1 MADYVLIHGAWHG
14 GWCWV
19 DVTRGLAGLGH
30 RVFAPSLTGCADR
43 GHLLSPL
50 VTLGTHVEDVV
61 RLIEFES
68 LDGCVL
74 VGHSYGGNVISG
86 VADRLRE
93 RVGPYVFLDAGVPP
107 DDAALWSWSQPHSEA
122 TQASRR
128 GQIAGDGRGIFLPP
142 PSAQA
147 FGITEASQAA
157 WLETRLSPMPAGLY
171 DSVIE
176 LKRGA
181 SRGLRRTYVAATSP
195 VYETMRSVQQ
205 RLRPDP
211 SWTFLEI
218 ATCHDMMVTAPAEV
232 VKLLHDCR

>member
-14 GWCWV
+14 GWCWAEV
-19 DVTRGLAGLGH
+19 ARGLVQHGH

-43 GHLLSPL
+43 GHLLSPQ

-93 RVGPYVFLDAGVPP
+93 RVGHYVFLDAGVPP
-107 DDAALWSWSQPHSEA
+107 DDATRWSWSQPHSEA
-122 TQASRR
+122 TRASRR
-128 GQIAGDGRGIFLPP
+128 EHIRQAGRGLFLPQP
-142 PSAQA
+142 PAQA
-147 FGITEASQAA
+147 FGITDAAQAA
-157 WLETRLSPMPAGLY
+157 WLEARLSPMPAGLY
-171 DSVIE
+171 DTPIE
-176 LKRGA
+176 LHHGA
-181 SRGLRRTYVAATSP
+181 SRGLRRTYVAATAP
-195 VYETMRSVQQ
+195 VYETMRSVQE
-205 RLRPDP
+205 RLRQDA

-232 VKLLHDCR
+232 VSILHDCR

>member
-14 GWCWV
+14 GWCWAEV
-19 DVTRGLAGLGH
+19 ARGLVQRGH

-43 GHLLSPL
+43 GHLLSPQ

-93 RVGPYVFLDAGVPP
+93 RVGHYVFLDAGVPP
-107 DDAALWSWSQPHSEA
+107 DDATRWSWSQPHSEA
-122 TQASRR
+122 TRASRR
-128 GQIAGDGRGIFLPP
+128 EQIQQAGRGLFLPQP
-142 PSAQA
+142 PAQA
-147 FGITEASQAA
+147 FGITDAAQAA
-157 WLETRLSPMPAGLY
+157 WLEARLSPMPAGLY
-171 DSVIE
+171 DTPIE
-176 LKRGA
+176 LHHGA
-181 SRGLRRTYVAATSP
+181 SRGLRRTYVAATAP
-195 VYETMRSVQQ
+195 VYETMRSVQE
-205 RLRPDP
+205 RLRSDG

-232 VKLLHDCR
+232 VNILHDCR

>member
-14 GWCWV
+14 GWCWAEV
-19 DVTRGLAGLGH
+19 ARGLTGLGH

-50 VTLGTHVEDVV
+50 VTLGTHVDDVV

-68 LDGCVL
+68 LVGCVL

-93 RVGPYVFLDAGVPP
+93 RVGHYVFLDAGVPP
-107 DDAALWSWSQPHSEA
+107 DDATLWSWSQPHSEA

-128 GQIAGDGRGIFLPP
+128 GQIAGEGRGVFLPP
-142 PSAQA
+142 PPAQA
-147 FGITEASQAA
+147 FGITDASQAA
-157 WLETRLSPMPAGLY
+157 WLETKLSPMPAGLY

-181 SRGLRRTYVAATSP
+181 SRGLRRTYVAATAP
-195 VYETMRSVQQ
+195 LYEKIGRAHV
-205 RLRPDP
+205 
-211 SWTFLEI
+211 
-218 ATCHDMMVTAPAEV
+218 
-232 VKLLHDCR
+232 

>member
-14 GWCWV
+14 GWCWAEV
-19 DVTRGLAGLGH
+19 ARGLTGLGH

-50 VTLGTHVEDVV
+50 VTLGTHVDDVV

-93 RVGPYVFLDAGVPP
+93 RIGHYVFLDAGVPP
-107 DDAALWSWSQPHSEA
+107 DDATLWSWSQPHSEA

-128 GQIAGDGRGIFLPP
+128 GQIAGEGRGIFLPP
-142 PSAQA
+142 PPAQA
-147 FGITEASQAA
+147 FGITDVSQAA

-181 SRGLRRTYVAATSP
+181 SRGLRRTYVAATAP
-195 VYETMRSVQQ
+195 LYETMRSVQQ

>member
-14 GWCWV
+14 GWCWAEV
-19 DVTRGLAGLGH
+19 ARGLVQRGH

-43 GHLLSPL
+43 GHLLSPQ

-93 RVGPYVFLDAGVPP
+93 RVGHYVFLDAGVPP
-107 DDAALWSWSQPHSEA
+107 DDATRWSWSQPHSEA
-122 TQASRR
+122 TKASRR
-128 GQIAGDGRGIFLPP
+128 EQIQQAGRGLFLPQP
-142 PSAQA
+142 PAQA
-147 FGITEASQAA
+147 FGITDASQAA
-157 WLETRLSPMPAGLY
+157 WLEARLSPMPAGLY
-171 DSVIE
+171 DTPIE
-176 LKRGA
+176 LHHGA
-181 SRGLRRTYVAATSP
+181 SRGLRRTYVAATAP
-195 VYETMRSVQQ
+195 VYETMRSVQE
-205 RLRPDP
+205 RLRSDG

-232 VKLLHDCR
+232 VNILHDCR

>member
-14 GWCWV
+14 GWCWAEV
-19 DVTRGLAGLGH
+19 ARGLVQRGH

-43 GHLLSPL
+43 GHLLSPQ

-93 RVGPYVFLDAGVPP
+93 RVGHYVFLDAGVPP
-107 DDAALWSWSQPHSEA
+107 DDATRWSWSQPHSEA
-122 TQASRR
+122 TRASRR
-128 GQIAGDGRGIFLPP
+128 EQIQQAGRGLFLPQP
-142 PSAQA
+142 PAQA
-147 FGITEASQAA
+147 FGITDASQAA
-157 WLETRLSPMPAGLY
+157 WLEARLSPMPAGLY
-171 DSVIE
+171 DTPIE
-176 LKRGA
+176 LHHGA
-181 SRGLRRTYVAATSP
+181 SRGLRRTYVAATAP
-195 VYETMRSVQQ
+195 VYETMRSVQE
-205 RLRPDP
+205 RLRSDG

-232 VKLLHDCR
+232 VNILHDCR